1 MMQIIDRF
9 LDRTTMYRLTVYYL
23 VALLGIATIFSAG
36 HILTFNPLDIAI
48 SVTAA
53 LATCLIGN
61 EIAAAVFGATANTE
75 SSTIT
80 ALIMA
85 LLIPP
90 TYPMNIVAV
99 VLASG
104 AAIASKYLLTVEKH
118 HVFNPV
124 AAGAVALALLTPF
137 SVTWWVGSPW
147 MLPFV
152 ALGGWA
158 IVRKT
163 QREDMVATFLVTFFA
178 ITTLSVLFTRPS
190 FSSLTTAWIV
200 GFVHSALIFF
210 ATVMF
215 TEPLTSPGTKAGRRW
230 FAVATALLYATPQVP
245 LFGQVFTPEMALV
258 LANFGAF
265 LLWPHYR
272 YTLTLAAKKILAK
285 DVYEFSFYLPE
296 EKITYRPGQF
306 MEWTLPHSSVDNR
319 GNRRYFSLSSAPTE
333 KTVSFAIKYYDPPSS
348 YKRTLVAMEPG
359 GSIIATDVAGDF
371 TLPKKLSQPLVFVAG
386 GIGVAPFRSMLKAIV
401 DRGERANL
409 TILYVNRHADEI
421 AYNDLFIRA
430 AGLGVKTYYI
440 LTDAKSLPPGWKGGV
455 GHVDAKMIAQLVPD
469 YQRASFYLSGPQPM
483 VEAAASALANLSVP
497 DKQIVTDFFPGYA
510 T

>member
-1 MMQIIDRF
+1 MLQAIDRF

-23 VALLGIATIFSAG
+23 GTLIAIAMLFSAG
-36 HILTFNPLDIAI
+36 HILSYNPLDIAI
-48 SVTAA
+48 STAAA
-53 LATCLIGN
+53 LAACLIGN
-61 EIAAAVFGATANTE
+61 EIAAAVFGATVNTE

-80 ALIMA
+80 ALIIV
-85 LLIPP
+85 LLISP
-90 TYPMNIVAV
+90 TYPTNIVAV

-104 AAIASKYLLTVEKH
+104 AAIASKYLLTIEKH

-137 SVTWWVGSPW
+137 SATWWVGSPW

-152 ALGGWA
+152 ALGGYL

-163 QREDMVATFLVTFFA
+163 QREDMVATFLLTFFT
-178 ITTLSVLFTRPS
+178 ITTFAVLFTRPS
-190 FSSLTTAWIV
+190 FSSLMTAWVV

-215 TEPLTSPGTKAGRRW
+215 TEPLTSPGTRGGRRW
-230 FAVATALLYATPQVP
+230 FALATAILYATPQVP
-245 LFGQVFTPEMALV
+245 LFGQVLTPEMALA

-272 YTLTLAAKKILAK
+272 YTLTLAAKKLLAK

-296 EKITYRPGQF
+296 EKISYRPGQF
-306 MEWTLPHSSVDNR
+306 MEWTLPHPKVDNR
-319 GNRRYFSLSSAPTE
+319 GNRRYFSLSSAPSE

-348 YKRTLVAMEPG
+348 YKRTLVALEPG
-359 GSIIATDVAGDF
+359 GSIIATDVSGDF
-371 TLPKKLSQPLVFVAG
+371 TLPKNLSQPLVFVAG

-401 DRGERANL
+401 DRGERVNL
-409 TILYVNRHADEI
+409 TILYVNRRADEI
-421 AYNDLFIRA
+421 AYNDLFVRA
-430 AGLGVKTYYI
+430 AGLGIKTYYI

-455 GHVDAKMIAQLVPD
+455 GHVDAKMIAQLVPE
-469 YQRASFYLSGPQPM
+469 YANSQFYLSGPQPM
-483 VEAAASALANLSVP
+483 VEAAASALTNLSVP
-497 DKQIVTDFFPGYA
+497 SQQIITDFFPGYA
-510 T
+510 M